1 MHIFPLQKA
10 FGRDPEESDVD
21 EVILPTSDTE
31 SEAEESSTEVTP
43 EQENADDANATQMT
57 ELIDAH
63 SSILDP
69 ATVPTELTPPVP
81 DSDLAQRD
89 HGALEGHLEEHALQK
104 ASEHTEV
111 ITIQITMHSFLEN
124 LIYSPFAIFIC
135 FFYFI
140 YIAYH

>member
-21 EVILPTSDTE
+21 EVIVPTSDTE
-31 SEAEESSTEVTP
+31 SEAEEASTEVAP
-43 EQENADDANATQMT
+43 EQENASSDANATQRA

-69 ATVPTELTPPVP
+69 ATVPTELTPTPVP

-104 ASEHTEV
+104 ASEDTEV

-124 LIYSPFAIFIC
+124 LIYSPFAIFVFA
-135 FFYFI
+135 FFILFK
-140 YIAYH
+140 

>member
-1 MHIFPLQKA
+1 M
-10 FGRDPEESDVD
+10 D

-31 SEAEESSTEVTP
+31 SEAEESSTEVAP

-69 ATVPTELTPPVP
+69 ATVPTELTPPPVP

-89 HGALEGHLEEHALQK
+89 HGALEGHLEDHTLQK
-104 ASEHTEV
+104 ASEHSEV

>member
-10 FGRDPEESDVD
+10 FGRDPEESDVE
-21 EVILPTSDTE
+21 EVIVPTSDTE
-31 SEAEESSTEVTP
+31 SEAEESSTEVAP

-69 ATVPTELTPPVP
+69 ATVPTELTPTPVP

-140 YIAYH
+140 